1 MGFWGFGVLGGKSDL
16 ERLHWERDVSSLR
29 TSSWVWGLFHGV
41 SLLVVWSC
49 IYSCSSSLIAAGKAF
64 IYLAALSPFAGIVC
78 GIVIGVESIT
88 GYINK
93 REKK

>member
-1 MGFWGFGVLGGKSDL
+1 MAGKSDL

-78 GIVIGVESIT
+78 GIVISCGVCDGIFGGLHVVLRAED
-88 GYINK
+88 
-93 REKK
+93 

>member
-1 MGFWGFGVLGGKSDL
+1 MEFHCLWFG
-16 ERLHWERDVSSLR
+16 RAYIF
-29 TSSWVWGLFHGV
+29 LF
-41 SLLVVWSC
+41 
-49 IYSCSSSLIAAGKAF
+49 ISLIAAGKAF